1 MTALAFDSFI
11 REPTLFEA
19 EIQKYSAHGLD
30 DLKRAQLMNRI
41 DTKFVVPTA
50 VLPALLEQLRPHFS
64 VLEIGNKRLSQYE
77 STYFDTSEY
86 YFYHQHHRGRLNR
99 FKVRFR
105 EYVDTQTRFLE
116 VKFKNNKKR
125 TAKNRVAIKEDG
137 LFDIRNHEDFLRE
150 LNVPQCHRL
159 EPKLVNRY
167 QRIALASE
175 ARAERLTIDINLEN
189 TVGSEYGQVALGDF
203 AILELKQEKLT
214 RNSVAFD
221 VIRKLNLRPRG
232 FSKYCMGLVMTLDS
246 NEIKTNRFK
255 KNARHIQL
263 PTKEIDVQTCL
274 A

>member
-1 MTALAFDSFI
+1 MTALAFNPIFNQQ
-11 REPTLFEA
+11 PFVT
-19 EIQKYSAHGLD
+19 EIEKYSTHGLN

-50 VLPALLEQLRPHFS
+50 VLPELLALLRPHFS
-64 VLEIGNKRLSQYE
+64 VLEIDGKRLSQYE
-77 STYFDTSEY
+77 STYFDTSDY

-105 EYVDTQTRFLE
+105 EYVDTQTSFLE

-125 TAKNRVAIKEDG
+125 TAKNRMAIKEEG
-137 LFDIRNHEDFLRE
+137 AFDINRHQDFLRE
-150 LNVPQCHRL
+150 LSVPQCHNL
-159 EPKLVNRY
+159 EVKLVNRY

-175 ARAERLTIDINLEN
+175 ERAERLTIDINLEN
-189 TVGSEYGQVALGDF
+189 TSGSQLGQVALGDF
-203 AILELKQEKLT
+203 AILELKQAKLT

-221 VIRKLNLRPRG
+221 VLRQLNLRPRG

-246 NEIKTNRFK
+246 ETIKTNRFK
-255 KNARHIQL
+255 KNARHIQI
-263 PTKEIDVQTCL
+263 PQQEKDVLTCL